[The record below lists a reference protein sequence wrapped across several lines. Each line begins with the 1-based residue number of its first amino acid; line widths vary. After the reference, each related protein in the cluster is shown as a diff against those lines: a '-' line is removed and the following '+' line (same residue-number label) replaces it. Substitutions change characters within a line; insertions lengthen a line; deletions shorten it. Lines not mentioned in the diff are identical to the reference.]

1 MVKLMSEKNLTRD
14 KAFSKSNKQS
24 NMIYSEKVKEAMS
37 RVLDPNSNL
46 GSTHVLFLDKNH
58 PNSDGIEKAIK
69 EIAIDEHYVN
79 VKKLYMIPKMESQF
93 TKNLPFSLQFLAQAF
108 TWG

>member
-46 GSTHVLFLDKNH
+46 G
-58 PNSDGIEKAIK
+58 
-69 EIAIDEHYVN
+69 
-79 VKKLYMIPKMESQF
+79 
-93 TKNLPFSLQFLAQAF
+93 
-108 TWG
+108 